1 MSFIVSYLLTHFTG
15 VGGKGVNAAADNGDI
30 STIIKLSNKLQEMVH
45 ANENMTRV
53 NAALR
58 RVSMLLDH
66 SNIAPPPL

>member
-1 MSFIVSYLLTHFTG
+1 M
-15 VGGKGVNAAADNGDI
+15 NAAADNGDI

-58 RVSMLLDH
+58 RVSMLLGH
-66 SNIAPPPL
+66 SNKLAALLN